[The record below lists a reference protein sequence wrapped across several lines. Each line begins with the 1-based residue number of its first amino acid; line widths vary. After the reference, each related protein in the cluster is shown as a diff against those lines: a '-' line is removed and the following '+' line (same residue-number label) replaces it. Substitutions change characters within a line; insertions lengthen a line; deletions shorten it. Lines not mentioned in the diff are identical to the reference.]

1 MKDKIFRLFN
11 SSIKIK
17 IEGRN
22 VDNFLRRLINNK
34 INIEKVIPKSYNT
47 MYIIIDYNELDKV
60 LRLKTIYNIKIIK
73 YYGKLRLLKYI
84 KKNIFVLIFLLVG
97 LLMIYTL
104 SNIIFS
110 IEVIH
115 SNSNIIKLVNEELDK
130 NGIKKYSFVKDYREI
145 EKIKKKI
152 LEDNKDTLE
161 WLEII
166 KEGTKYT
173 VRVEERIINK
183 ENKDDK
189 VYNIVSSKN
198 AVIKKI
204 YAISGEK
211 VRNVDTYVKKGDTI
225 ISSDITLPNNSKV
238 SKSASGRVEGE
249 VWYTVRVEYPYIY
262 NETIYTGKKKKV
274 LAFNL
279 LDKRI
284 SFFDFHKY
292 KSFDRNIKY
301 IFNNNIIPLS
311 LTYEDEYE
319 TKVINDIYTYDT
331 AREKAIETAKEKL
344 LDKYSNIIDITNIK
358 VINEEDLSSKI
369 LVDLFITCTEDI
381 TSYKEVINT
390 DINS

>member
-34 INIEKVIPKSYNT
+34 VNIEKVIPKSYST

-115 SNSNIIKLVNEELDK
+115 SNSNIIKLVNEELEK

-166 KEGTKYT
+166 REGTKYT

-183 ENKDDK
+183 NNIDDK
-189 VYNIVSSKN
+189 VYDIVSSKN

-319 TKVINDIYTYDT
+319 TKVINDIYIYDT

>member
-130 NGIKKYSFVKDYREI
+130 NGIKKYSFVKDYGEI

-166 KEGTKYT
+166 REGTKYT

-183 ENKDDK
+183 DNIDDK
-189 VYNIVSSKN
+189 VYDIVSSKN

-274 LAFNL
+274 LVFNL

-344 LDKYSNIIDITNIK
+344 LDKYSGIVDITNIK

-381 TSYKEVINT
+381 SSYKEVINT

>member
-22 VDNFLRRLINNK
+22 VDKFLRRLINNK

-115 SNSNIIKLVNEELDK
+115 SNSNIIKLVNEELEK

-274 LAFNL
+274 LVFNL

-344 LDKYSNIIDITNIK
+344 LDKYSSIIDITNIK
-358 VINEEDLSSKI
+358 IINEEDLSSKI

-390 DINS
+390 EINS

>member
-17 IEGRN
+17 IEGKN
-22 VDNFLRRLINNK
+22 VDKFLRRLINNK

-274 LAFNL
+274 LVFNL

-390 DINS
+390 EINS

>member
-34 INIEKVIPKSYNT
+34 VNIEKVIPKSYNT

-104 SNIIFS
+104 SNIVFS

-130 NGIKKYSFVKDYREI
+130 NGIKKYSFVKDYGEI

-166 KEGTKYT
+166 REGTKYT

-183 ENKDDK
+183 DNIDDK
-189 VYNIVSSKN
+189 VYDIVSSKN

-262 NETIYTGKKKKV
+262 NETIYTGKKKKALV
-274 LAFNL
+274 FNL

-301 IFNNNIIPLS
+301 IFNNTIIPLS

-344 LDKYSNIIDITNIK
+344 LDKYSSIIDITNIK
-358 VINEEDLSSKI
+358 IINEEDLSSKI

-390 DINS
+390 EINS

>member
-17 IEGRN
+17 IEGKN
-22 VDNFLRRLINNK
+22 VDKFLRRLINNK

-183 ENKDDK
+183 DNIDDK
-189 VYNIVSSKN
+189 VYDIVSSKN

-274 LAFNL
+274 LVFNL

-331 AREKAIETAKEKL
+331 AREKAIETTKEKL
-344 LDKYSNIIDITNIK
+344 LDKYSSIIDITNIK
-358 VINEEDLSSKI
+358 IINEEDLSSKI

-390 DINS
+390 EINS

>member
-130 NGIKKYSFVKDYREI
+130 NGIKKYSFVKDYGEI

-166 KEGTKYT
+166 REGTKYT

-183 ENKDDK
+183 DNKDDK
-189 VYNIVSSKN
+189 VYDIVSSKN

-274 LAFNL
+274 LVFNL

-344 LDKYSNIIDITNIK
+344 LDKYSGIVDITNIK

>member
-34 INIEKVIPKSYNT
+34 VNIEKVIPKSYNT

-60 LRLKTIYNIKIIK
+60 LRLKTIYTIKIIK

-84 KKNIFVLIFLLVG
+84 KKNMFVLIFLLVG

-104 SNIIFS
+104 SNIVFS

-130 NGIKKYSFVKDYREI
+130 NGIKKYSFVKDYEEI

-166 KEGTKYT
+166 REGTKYT

-183 ENKDDK
+183 DNKDDK
-189 VYNIVSSKN
+189 VYDIVSSKN

-274 LAFNL
+274 LVFNL
-279 LDKRI
+279 LNKRI

-319 TKVINDIYTYDT
+319 TRVINDIYTYDT

-344 LDKYSNIIDITNIK
+344 VDKYSSIIDITNIK

-390 DINS
+390 EINS

>member
-34 INIEKVIPKSYNT
+34 VNIEKVIPKSYNT

-130 NGIKKYSFVKDYREI
+130 NGIKKYSFVKDYGEI

-166 KEGTKYT
+166 REGTKYT

-183 ENKDDK
+183 DNIDDK
-189 VYNIVSSKN
+189 VYDIVSSKN

-274 LAFNL
+274 LVFNL

-344 LDKYSNIIDITNIK
+344 LDKYSGIVDITNIK

>member
-34 INIEKVIPKSYNT
+34 VNIEKVIPKSYNT

-130 NGIKKYSFVKDYREI
+130 NGIKKYSFVKDYGEI

-274 LAFNL
+274 LVFNL

>member
-22 VDNFLRRLINNK
+22 VDKFLRRLINNK

-104 SNIIFS
+104 SNIVFS

-130 NGIKKYSFVKDYREI
+130 NGIKKYSFVKDYGEI

-166 KEGTKYT
+166 REGTKYT

-274 LAFNL
+274 LVFNL

-331 AREKAIETAKEKL
+331 AREKAIETAKEKV
-344 LDKYSNIIDITNIK
+344 LDKYSSIIDITNIK
-358 VINEEDLSSKI
+358 IINEEDLSSKI

>member
-34 INIEKVIPKSYNT
+34 VNIEKVIPKSYNT

-84 KKNIFVLIFLLVG
+84 KKNIFILIFLLVG

-104 SNIIFS
+104 SNIVFS

-130 NGIKKYSFVKDYREI
+130 NGIKKYSFVKDYEEI

-166 KEGTKYT
+166 REGTKYT

-183 ENKDDK
+183 DNKDDK
-189 VYNIVSSKN
+189 VYDIVSSKN

-249 VWYTVRVEYPYIY
+249 VWYTVRVEYPYIH

-274 LAFNL
+274 LVFNL
-279 LDKRI
+279 LNKRI

-319 TKVINDIYTYDT
+319 TMVINDIYTYDT

-344 LDKYSNIIDITNIK
+344 LDKYSSIIDITNIK

-390 DINS
+390 EINS

>member
-104 SNIIFS
+104 SNIVFS

-130 NGIKKYSFVKDYREI
+130 NGIKKYSFVKDYGEI

-166 KEGTKYT
+166 REGTKYT

-274 LAFNL
+274 LVFNL

-301 IFNNNIIPLS
+301 IFNNNIIPLT

-331 AREKAIETAKEKL
+331 AREKAIETAKEKV
-344 LDKYSNIIDITNIK
+344 LDKYSSIIDITNIK
-358 VINEEDLSSKI
+358 IINEEDLSSKI

>member
-34 INIEKVIPKSYNT
+34 VNIEKVIPKSYNT

-130 NGIKKYSFVKDYREI
+130 NGIKKYSFVKDYGEI

-166 KEGTKYT
+166 REGTKYT

-274 LAFNL
+274 LVFNL

-331 AREKAIETAKEKL
+331 AREKAIETAKEKV
-344 LDKYSNIIDITNIK
+344 LDKYSSIIDITNIK
-358 VINEEDLSSKI
+358 IINEEDLSSKI

>member
-22 VDNFLRRLINNK
+22 VDKFLRRLINNK

-274 LAFNL
+274 LVFNL

-390 DINS
+390 EINS

>member
-34 INIEKVIPKSYNT
+34 VNIEKVIPKSYNT

-130 NGIKKYSFVKDYREI
+130 NGIKKYSFVKDYGEI

-166 KEGTKYT
+166 REGTKYT

-183 ENKDDK
+183 DNIDDK
-189 VYNIVSSKN
+189 VYDIVSSKN

-274 LAFNL
+274 LVFNL

-292 KSFDRNIKY
+292 KTFNRNIKY
-301 IFNNNIIPLS
+301 IFNNNITPIS
-311 LTYEDEYE
+311 LIYEDEYE
-319 TKVINDIYTYDT
+319 TNIINEVYDYNT
-331 AREKAIETAKEKL
+331 AREKAITKAKKKL
-344 LDKYSNIIDITNIK
+344 LEKYSNIEEVTNVKI
-358 VINEEDLSSKI
+358 INEEDKETKISLS
-369 LVDLFITCTEDI
+369 LFVTCLEDI
-381 TSYKEVINT
+381 TEYQEVI
-390 DINS
+390 DNSQ

>member
-34 INIEKVIPKSYNT
+34 VNIEKVIPKSYNT

-104 SNIIFS
+104 SNIIFN

-130 NGIKKYSFVKDYREI
+130 NGIKKYSFVKDYGEI

-166 KEGTKYT
+166 REGTKYT

-183 ENKDDK
+183 DNIDDK
-189 VYNIVSSKN
+189 VYDIVSSKN

-274 LAFNL
+274 LVFNL

-301 IFNNNIIPLS
+301 IFNNNIITLS

-344 LDKYSNIIDITNIK
+344 LDKYSGIVDITNIK

>member
-34 INIEKVIPKSYNT
+34 VNIEKVIPKSYNT

-115 SNSNIIKLVNEELDK
+115 SNSNIIKLVNEELEK

-166 KEGTKYT
+166 REGTKYT

-274 LAFNL
+274 LVFNL

>member
-34 INIEKVIPKSYNT
+34 VNIEKVIPKSYNT

-115 SNSNIIKLVNEELDK
+115 SNSNIIKLVNEELEK

-274 LAFNL
+274 LVFNL

-344 LDKYSNIIDITNIK
+344 LDKYSSIIDITNIK
-358 VINEEDLSSKI
+358 IINEEDLSSKI

-390 DINS
+390 EINS

>member
-22 VDNFLRRLINNK
+22 VDKFLRRLINNK

-130 NGIKKYSFVKDYREI
+130 NGIKKYSFVKDYGEI

-166 KEGTKYT
+166 REGTKYT

-183 ENKDDK
+183 DNIDDK
-189 VYNIVSSKN
+189 VYDIVSSKN

-274 LAFNL
+274 LVFNL

-344 LDKYSNIIDITNIK
+344 LDKYSGIVDITNIK

>member
-34 INIEKVIPKSYNT
+34 VNIEKVIPKSYNT

-60 LRLKTIYNIKIIK
+60 LKLKTIYNIKIIK

-84 KKNIFVLIFLLVG
+84 KKNIFILIFLLVG

-104 SNIIFS
+104 SNIVFS

-130 NGIKKYSFVKDYREI
+130 NGIKKYSFVKDYEEI

-166 KEGTKYT
+166 REGTKYT

-183 ENKDDK
+183 DNKDDK
-189 VYNIVSSKN
+189 VYDIVSSKN

-274 LAFNL
+274 LVFNL
-279 LDKRI
+279 LNKRI

-319 TKVINDIYTYDT
+319 TMVINDIYTYDT

-344 LDKYSNIIDITNIK
+344 LDKYSSIIDITNIK

-390 DINS
+390 EINS

>member
-34 INIEKVIPKSYNT
+34 VNIEKVIPKSYNT

-84 KKNIFVLIFLLVG
+84 KKNMFVLIFLLVG

-104 SNIIFS
+104 SNIVFS

-130 NGIKKYSFVKDYREI
+130 NGIKKYSFVKDYEEI

-166 KEGTKYT
+166 REGTKYT

-183 ENKDDK
+183 DNKDDK
-189 VYNIVSSKN
+189 VYDIVSSKN

-274 LAFNL
+274 RVFNL
-279 LDKRI
+279 LNKRI

-319 TKVINDIYTYDT
+319 TRVINDIYTYDT

-344 LDKYSNIIDITNIK
+344 LDKYSSIIDITNIK

-390 DINS
+390 EINS

>member
-22 VDNFLRRLINNK
+22 VDKFLRRLINNK

-104 SNIIFS
+104 SNIVFS

-130 NGIKKYSFVKDYREI
+130 NGIKKYSFVKDYGEI

-274 LAFNL
+274 LVFNL

-331 AREKAIETAKEKL
+331 AREKAIETAKEKV
-344 LDKYSNIIDITNIK
+344 LDKYSSIIDITNIK
-358 VINEEDLSSKI
+358 IINEEDLSSKI

-390 DINS
+390 EINS

>member
-34 INIEKVIPKSYNT
+34 VNIEKVIPKSYNT

-104 SNIIFS
+104 SNIIFN

-130 NGIKKYSFVKDYREI
+130 NGIKKYSFVKDYEEI

-166 KEGTKYT
+166 REGTKYT

-183 ENKDDK
+183 NNIDDK

-274 LAFNL
+274 LVFNL

-331 AREKAIETAKEKL
+331 AREKAIETAKEKV
-344 LDKYSNIIDITNIK
+344 LDKYSSIIDITNIK
-358 VINEEDLSSKI
+358 IINEEDLSSKI

>member
-34 INIEKVIPKSYNT
+34 VNIEKVIPKSYNT

-130 NGIKKYSFVKDYREI
+130 NGIKKYSFVKDYEEI

-166 KEGTKYT
+166 REGTKYT

-183 ENKDDK
+183 DNIDDK
-189 VYNIVSSKN
+189 VYDIVSSKN

-274 LAFNL
+274 LVFNL

-344 LDKYSNIIDITNIK
+344 LDKYSSIIDITNIK

>member
-34 INIEKVIPKSYNT
+34 VNIEKVIPKSYNT

-104 SNIIFS
+104 SNIIFN

-130 NGIKKYSFVKDYREI
+130 NGIKKYSFVKDYGEI

-166 KEGTKYT
+166 REGTKYT

-183 ENKDDK
+183 DNIDDK
-189 VYNIVSSKN
+189 VYDIVSSKN

-274 LAFNL
+274 LVFNL

-344 LDKYSNIIDITNIK
+344 LDKYSGIVDITNIK

>member
-22 VDNFLRRLINNK
+22 VDKFLRRLINNK
-34 INIEKVIPKSYNT
+34 VNIEKVIPKSYNT

-84 KKNIFVLIFLLVG
+84 KKNIFILIFLLVG

-104 SNIIFS
+104 SNIVFS

-130 NGIKKYSFVKDYREI
+130 NGIKKYSFVKDYEEI

-166 KEGTKYT
+166 REGTKYT

-189 VYNIVSSKN
+189 VYDIVSSKN

-274 LAFNL
+274 LVFNL
-279 LDKRI
+279 LNKRI

-319 TKVINDIYTYDT
+319 TMVINDIYTYDT

-344 LDKYSNIIDITNIK
+344 LDKYSSIIDITNIK

-390 DINS
+390 EINS

>member
-34 INIEKVIPKSYNT
+34 VNIEKVIPKSYNT

-84 KKNIFVLIFLLVG
+84 KKNIFILIFLLVG

-104 SNIIFS
+104 SNIVFS

-130 NGIKKYSFVKDYREI
+130 NGIKKYSFVKDYEEI

-166 KEGTKYT
+166 REGTKYT

-183 ENKDDK
+183 DNKDDK
-189 VYNIVSSKN
+189 VYDIVSSKN

-274 LAFNL
+274 LVFNL
-279 LDKRI
+279 LNKRI

-319 TKVINDIYTYDT
+319 TMVINDIYTYDT

-344 LDKYSNIIDITNIK
+344 LDKYSSIIDITNIK

-390 DINS
+390 EINS

>member
-17 IEGRN
+17 IEGKN
-22 VDNFLRRLINNK
+22 VDKFLRRLINNK
-34 INIEKVIPKSYNT
+34 VNIEKVIPKSYNT

-130 NGIKKYSFVKDYREI
+130 NGIKKYSFVKDYGEI

-166 KEGTKYT
+166 REGTKYT

-274 LAFNL
+274 LVFNL

>member
-34 INIEKVIPKSYNT
+34 VNIEKVIPKSYNT

-84 KKNIFVLIFLLVG
+84 KKNMFVLIFLLVG

-104 SNIIFS
+104 SNIVFS

-130 NGIKKYSFVKDYREI
+130 NGIKKYSFVKDYEEI

-166 KEGTKYT
+166 REGTKYT

-183 ENKDDK
+183 DNKDDK
-189 VYNIVSSKN
+189 VYDIVSSKN

-274 LAFNL
+274 LVFNL
-279 LDKRI
+279 LNKRI

-319 TKVINDIYTYDT
+319 TRVINDIYTYDT

-344 LDKYSNIIDITNIK
+344 LDKYSSIIDITNIK

-390 DINS
+390 EINS

>member
-115 SNSNIIKLVNEELDK
+115 SNSNIIKLVNEELEK

-274 LAFNL
+274 LVFNL

-331 AREKAIETAKEKL
+331 AREKAIETAKEKV
-344 LDKYSNIIDITNIK
+344 LDKYSSIIDITNIK
-358 VINEEDLSSKI
+358 IINEEDLSSKI

>member
-22 VDNFLRRLINNK
+22 VDNFLKRLINNK

-104 SNIIFS
+104 SNIIFN

-130 NGIKKYSFVKDYREI
+130 NGIKKYSFVKDYEEM

-166 KEGTKYT
+166 REGTKYT

-183 ENKDDK
+183 NNIDDK
-189 VYNIVSSKN
+189 VYDIVSSKN

-274 LAFNL
+274 LVFNL

>member
-34 INIEKVIPKSYNT
+34 VNIEKVIPKSYNT

-130 NGIKKYSFVKDYREI
+130 NGIKKYSFVKDYGEI

-166 KEGTKYT
+166 REGTKYT

-183 ENKDDK
+183 DNIDDK
-189 VYNIVSSKN
+189 VYDIVSSKN

-274 LAFNL
+274 LVFNL

-331 AREKAIETAKEKL
+331 AREKAIETAKEKV
-344 LDKYSNIIDITNIK
+344 LDKYSSIIDITNIK
-358 VINEEDLSSKI
+358 IINEEDLSSKI

>member
-17 IEGRN
+17 IEGKN
-22 VDNFLRRLINNK
+22 VDKFLRRLINNK
-34 INIEKVIPKSYNT
+34 VNIEKVIPKSYNT

-115 SNSNIIKLVNEELDK
+115 SNSNIIKLVNEELEK

-166 KEGTKYT
+166 REGTKYT

-183 ENKDDK
+183 DNIDDK

-274 LAFNL
+274 LVFNL

-319 TKVINDIYTYDT
+319 TKVINDIYIYDT

-344 LDKYSNIIDITNIK
+344 LDKYSSIIDITNIK
-358 VINEEDLSSKI
+358 IINEEDLSSKI

>member
-104 SNIIFS
+104 SNIIFN

-130 NGIKKYSFVKDYREI
+130 NGIKKYSFVKDYGEI

-166 KEGTKYT
+166 REGTKYT

-183 ENKDDK
+183 DNKDDK
-189 VYNIVSSKN
+189 VYDIVSSKN

-274 LAFNL
+274 LVFNL

-319 TKVINDIYTYDT
+319 TKVINDIYTYDA

-344 LDKYSNIIDITNIK
+344 LDKYSSIVDITNIK